1 MSFLSDYDQPG
12 GLPRVSR
19 QTTVDRVKETM
30 PPWAGCLVQL
40 VNLRERVL
48 DNGLVSKL
56 FQRLD
61 LYLPYPIACNV
72 HKIGWVSILLCR
84 SLN

>member
-12 GLPRVSR
+12 GLPRASR
-19 QTTVDRVKETM
+19 QTTVSRVKETM

-40 VNLRERVL
+40 VNLRERVS

-56 FQRLD
+56 FRGWTCVRHIPLHATSTKLD
-61 LYLPYPIACNV
+61 GCQYYCVA
-72 HKIGWVSILLCR
+72 H
-84 SLN
+84 

>member
-12 GLPRVSR
+12 GLPCASR
-19 QTTVDRVKETM
+19 RTTVGRAEETT

-40 VNLRERVL
+40 VNLRERVS
-48 DNGLVSKL
+48 DNGLVSEL

-61 LYLPYPIACNV
+61 LYSPYPIACNV